1 MPPNGTF
8 AKTFQNISRMSGR
21 EIKPTSPSRN
31 TQGSGCFIVYP
42 GHSPTHKSYLLQN
55 KSNSLEQQPSFIT
68 GPKAPFFL
76 LIFFFSSHFCTSPK
90 LKSTV
95 ASCHFLN
102 TSCTNSAPFLHS
114 LPSPKIRLLFPSPSS
129 LKSCLNFKSSSNSA
143 PYMVIS
149 LFWLVKCITPSS

>member
-31 TQGSGCFIVYP
+31 TQGSGCFLVYP
-42 GHSPTHKSYLLQN
+42 GHSPTHKSYVLQN

-68 GPKAPFFL
+68 GPKAPFFP
-76 LIFFFSSHFCTSPK
+76 LIFFFSSYFCTSPK

-102 TSCTNSAPFLHS
+102 TSCTTSAPFLHS
-114 LPSPKIRLLFPSPSS
+114 FPSPSS

-143 PYMVIS
+143 PYMAIS
-149 LFWLVKCITPSS
+149 LFWLVKCITPRS